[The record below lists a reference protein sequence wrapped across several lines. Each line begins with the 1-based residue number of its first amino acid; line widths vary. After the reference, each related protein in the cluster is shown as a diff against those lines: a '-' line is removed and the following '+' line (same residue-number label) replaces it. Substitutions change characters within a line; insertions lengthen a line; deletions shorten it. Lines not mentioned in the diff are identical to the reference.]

1 MDIDFIPVREK
12 HLSLINSWMALPH
25 WREWWGDPEVELGY
39 IKNMLE
45 GHDPTKPFLF
55 LLDQEPAGYI
65 QYWRVKDAKAPP
77 WNVMSPWVMDID
89 ETTIGVDLSIGP
101 ANQLSKGLG
110 TAVLAA
116 FVMLLRNEGFTKIII
131 DPDVRNKRA
140 IRAYEKAGF
149 IPIRTAKE
157 QDGSVL
163 LMEWKGNPDP

>member
-1 MDIDFIPVREK
+1 MDFDFIPVREK

-77 WNVMSPWVMDID
+77 WNVMSP
-89 ETTIGVDLSIGP
+89 
-101 ANQLSKGLG
+101 
-110 TAVLAA
+110 
-116 FVMLLRNEGFTKIII
+116 
-131 DPDVRNKRA
+131 
-140 IRAYEKAGF
+140 
-149 IPIRTAKE
+149 
-157 QDGSVL
+157 
-163 LMEWKGNPDP
+163 

>member
-1 MDIDFIPVREK
+1 MNID
-12 HLSLINSWMALPH
+12 
-25 WREWWGDPEVELGY
+25 D
-39 IKNMLE
+39 
-45 GHDPTKPFLF
+45 
-55 LLDQEPAGYI
+55 
-65 QYWRVKDAKAPP
+65 
-77 WNVMSPWVMDID
+77 
-89 ETTIGVDLSIGP
+89 TTIGVDLSIGP

-110 TAVLAA
+110 TAVLSA